1 MKKLL
6 LALLAV
12 ANLHAQVNV
21 QKASGTNEINASL
34 VIGSGKTLTTSGN
47 GTIAATSAPASG
59 ITGVVGVAN
68 GGTGISTTPT
78 NGQLLIGNGTGFTA
92 STLTAGSGISI
103 SNSAGAV
110 TITATDGNI
119 ALDDGTAAA
128 PSLNFINDVNTGLY
142 RPTADT
148 VGIVGGGHDILRL
161 TDVASATDYLEIK
174 NGIGVGNPLHIL
186 AEGPSANIGMHL
198 QPKGS
203 GLLTISDGTDFNKGI
218 RFRSSSS
225 IAGAVTL
232 LDAVSTAG
240 RVVTLPDA
248 TDTLV
253 GRSTTDTL
261 TNKTLVAPALGTPA
275 SGVAT
280 NLTGLPLT
288 TGVTGVLPGANG
300 GTGVANTG
308 KTLTI
313 QNSLTF
319 SGTDG
324 STLNISTGG
333 TLGTAAF
340 TDASAYQANGASISS
355 LATLS
360 AVATTGLTTPT
371 IRVWVESSDATSQ
384 TWVLKAGTDATD
396 TGSVQRPDDYNAST
410 NAKVWYRAG

>member
-6 LALLAV
+6 LALLTA

-21 QKASGTNEINASL
+21 QKASGTNEINAPL

-59 ITGVVGVAN
+59 ITGVVVGAN
-68 GGTGISTTPT
+68 GGTGIANTGKTITLGGNITTSGAFGLVLT
-78 NGQLLIGNGTGFTA
+78 LIGNASITLPTTGTL
-92 STLTAGSGISI
+92 STL
-103 SNSAGAV
+103 AGA
-110 TITATDGNI
+110 
-119 ALDDGTAAA
+119 
-128 PSLNFINDVNTGLY
+128 
-142 RPTADT
+142 
-148 VGIVGGGHDILRL
+148 
-161 TDVASATDYLEIK
+161 E
-174 NGIGVGNPLHIL
+174 
-186 AEGPSANIGMHL
+186 
-198 QPKGS
+198 
-203 GLLTISDGTDFNKGI
+203 
-218 RFRSSSS
+218 
-225 IAGAVTL
+225 
-232 LDAVSTAG
+232 
-240 RVVTLPDA
+240 
-248 TDTLV
+248 
-253 GRSTTDTL
+253 TL
-261 TNKTLVAPALGTPA
+261 TNKSISGATNTLTAIPNTALGNSTITLGSSTLTLGSATTTVAGLTLTAPALGTPA
-275 SGVAT
+275 SGVAS

-340 TDASAYQANGASISS
+340 TDANAYQANGASISS

-360 AVATTGLTTPT
+360 AIATTGLTTPV
-371 IRVWVESSDATSQ
+371 IRVWVQSSDATSQ